1 MSAAIRRMI
10 AQQAV
15 QDDRIRQLIYD
26 MAEAEGDSPAAVCLT
41 GAEYAA
47 YVSNES
53 HDDIP

>member
-1 MSAAIRRMI
+1 MSAAIRRMV
-10 AQQAV
+10 AKQAI
-15 QDDRIRQLIYD
+15 QEERIKQLIYD
-26 MAEAEGDSPAAVCLT
+26 MAETEGDSPAAVCLT